1 MGCFYSFWSY
11 INFVQGFKLTPLAKG
26 VVLTPWK
33 LLYLELPDSIA
44 SFFKN
49 GRSQPF
55 SGPEFEMHIC
65 HNIPKILEETSDFT
79 AARRSLLLED
89 GIQGLKNANLALYLM
104 ETRGKAL
111 ISQYFIE
118 VTDCF
123 TQIKYNN
130 FTATNNGKNNLF
142 KCWTMFPINN
152 E

>member
-1 MGCFYSFWSY
+1 MKITVHGTA
-11 INFVQGFKLTPLAKG
+11 GLHR
-26 VVLTPWK
+26 
-33 LLYLELPDSIA
+33 
-44 SFFKN
+44 FFFFLKK

-89 GIQGLKNANLALYLM
+89 GIQGPKNASLALYLM

-130 FTATNNGKNNLF
+130 FTATYNGKNNSF
-142 KCWTMFPINN
+142 KCWTMFRIY
-152 E
+152 